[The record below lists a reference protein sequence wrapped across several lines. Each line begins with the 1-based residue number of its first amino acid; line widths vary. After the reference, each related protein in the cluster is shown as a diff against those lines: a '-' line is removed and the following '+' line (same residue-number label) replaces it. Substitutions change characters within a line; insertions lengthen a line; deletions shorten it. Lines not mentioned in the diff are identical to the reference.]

1 MKLLP
6 FYSMAAVL
14 LYSAS
19 GNAAGDR
26 IFSDDVIVQSD
37 LCVGWDCVS
46 GELYSHSPLKLK
58 ENNLRVRLTDTSTIA
73 EPVRVEG
80 PDYYYEYTINDSWV
94 LVANSSSNGGAGYF
108 SVERAPYGTIY
119 YLSDGSAPN
128 YMCYFKD
135 TSVPYPNPSEAT
147 ADNMDIVVEGVIP
160 EGERWK
166 SPYCNNQTVSAPPF
180 NGIYFDR
187 TDGVAIG
194 HGAEVLA
201 GTVALGNGENLR
213 RLAHVAHA
221 LNDMDLLSVKDMNV
235 YSDQQATL
243 DQLSDQLTELE
254 NLVYQLENPEP
265 GTVGKSRSGSS
276 GGAFSWLLL
285 LGVAVPL
292 LRRRERVQS

>member
-26 IFSDDVIVQSD
+26 IISDDAIVQGG
-37 LCVGWDCVS
+37 LCVGQDCVS
-46 GELYSHSPLKLK
+46 GELYSHPPLKLK

-94 LVANSSSNGGAGYF
+94 LVANSYANGGANYF
-108 SVERAPYGTIY
+108 AIERTTIGTLY
-119 YLSDGSAPN
+119 YLSDGTAPN
-128 YMCYFKD
+128 YMCYQKGTNF
-135 TSVPYPNPSEAT
+135 PYPNPSEAT
-147 ADNMDIVVEGVIP
+147 ADDMDIVVVGVIP
-160 EGERWK
+160 EGGQWK
-166 SPYCNNQTVSAPPF
+166 TPYCNYQVVPQLF

-194 HGAEVLA
+194 RGAEVLA

-254 NLVYQLENPEP
+254 NLVYLLENPEP

-285 LGVAVPL
+285 LSVAAPL
-292 LRRRERVQS
+292 LRRRDRVQS